1 MLAMGEHG
9 GDKGFTWFRLPER
22 NTLRPRENESCI
34 AVCCSSIGL
43 ALVVFG
49 SVPPILTSAV
59 AFYSTRLQWLHCD
72 LRADK
77 WSQSGWTPIP

>member
-9 GDKGFTWFRLPER
+9 RDRRFTWFKPSEC

-43 ALVVFG
+43 ALGCPEVG
-49 SVPPILTSAV
+49 LSILTFTV
-59 AFYSTRLQWLHCD
+59 AFYITRLQRLHCD
-72 LRADK
+72 LRPDRC
-77 WSQSGWTPIP
+77 P